1 MSMPNF
7 IGIGAQKCATTWI
20 YEILRD
26 HPQVTLSHTKEI
38 NYFSYHYDHGQQ
50 WYQRQFPDSG
60 NARVVGE
67 ISPSYF
73 HEPAV
78 PERVKAQ
85 VPDVKLI
92 VSLRDPVKRAVSNHK
107 HEVRVNHFDGDDLS
121 FEAGMKN
128 NPMYVEQGLYARHYS
143 RWRSQFSENQILV
156 VFFEDI
162 VKDRH
167 EVAKRIYRYLDID
180 DNHHSAAIDN
190 RSNPGHVNRFAGLE
204 KFRNSLHHGA
214 KTIGLDGLWNL
225 AGKSGLRWLYGR
237 VNKLPADTLIP
248 QMTEASKERLQ
259 QMFAE
264 DIRRLRSM
272 IDAPHPQ
279 WLNPDD
285 FS

>member
-1 MSMPNF
+1 M
-7 IGIGAQKCATTWI
+7 GIGAQKCATTWI

-26 HPQVTLSHTKEI
+26 HPQVTMSHTKEI
-38 NYFSYHYDHGQQ
+38 DYFSYHYDHGLQ
-50 WYQRQFPDSG
+50 WYQRQFPDDSTTKIL
-60 NARVVGE
+60 GE

-85 VPDVKLI
+85 APQAKLI
-92 VSLRDPVKRAVSNHK
+92 LSLRDPVKRALSNHK
-107 HEVRVNHFDGDDLS
+107 HEVRVNHFSGDDLS
-121 FEAGMKN
+121 FEAGMRN

-143 RWRSQFSENQILV
+143 RWRKYFPDRQILV

-162 VKDRH
+162 IRDRH
-167 EVAKRIYRYLDID
+167 SVAKRIYRYLEID
-180 DNHHSAAIDN
+180 DDHRAAAIDN
-190 RSNPGHVNRFAGLE
+190 RSNPGHINRFTGLE

-225 AGKSGLRWLYGR
+225 AGQSGLRWLYGR

-248 QMTEASKERLQ
+248 PMTQASKSQLRQ
-259 QMFAE
+259 IFAE
-264 DIRRLRSM
+264 DIKQLGPM
-272 IDAPHPQ
+272 IDSPHPQ
-279 WLNPDD
+279 WLKPDD